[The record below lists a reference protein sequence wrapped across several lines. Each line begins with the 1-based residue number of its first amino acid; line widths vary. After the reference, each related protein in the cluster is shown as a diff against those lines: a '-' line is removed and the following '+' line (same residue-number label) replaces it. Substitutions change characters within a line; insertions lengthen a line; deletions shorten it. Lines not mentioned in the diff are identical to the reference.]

1 MTFIGILFV
10 GGFIGWIAGLLI
22 HENVHNGMVGNFL
35 AGIVGAWFGTGILGE
50 IGPET
55 GGFYIFPAFTGAL
68 FLTLLVSLILIKTSK
83 W

>member
-1 MTFIGILFV
+1 MSFIGILFI

-22 HENVHNGMVGNFL
+22 PDDVHNGMIGNIL
-35 AGIVGAWFGTGILGE
+35 AGLVGAWFGTEILGN

-55 GGFYIFPAFTGAL
+55 GGFYVFPAFTGGL
-68 FLTLLVSLILIKTSK
+68 FLTLFVSFILIKTNK

>member
-22 HENVHNGMVGNFL
+22 DENVHNGMIGNFL
-35 AGIVGAWFGTGILGE
+35 AGIVGAWLGTGILGE
-50 IGPET
+50 MGPAT
-55 GGFYIFPAFTGAL
+55 GGFYLLPAFTGAL
-68 FLTLLVSLILIKTSK
+68 FLTLIVSLILIKTNR

>member
-22 HENVHNGMVGNFL
+22 HESVHNGMIGNFL
-35 AGIVGAWFGTGILGE
+35 AGIVGAWLGIGVLGE

-55 GGFYIFPAFTGAL
+55 GGFYLFPAFTGAV
-68 FLTLLVSLILIKTSK
+68 FLTFVVSFILIKTNE
-83 W
+83 